1 MTASAIR
8 SPEARALQGNRA
20 GIVSR
25 VIADGIDYL
34 IVFIIYFAILV
45 GIAVTEYLL
54 TGHKFNIPDPPV
66 AVTIVVPW
74 LILVGYLTAGW
85 GGTGRTFGKTVMGL
99 RVVTRKGLR
108 LPPRRAFLR
117 ALLCATIPWVILWV
131 LISRKNL
138 GIHDI
143 LFRSAVVY
151 DWDVGV

>member
-1 MTASAIR
+1 VTASTIR
-8 SPEARALQGNRA
+8 NPQARTLQGNRA

-34 IVFIIYFAILV
+34 IVFFIYFGILV
-45 GIAVTEYLL
+45 GFAIAEYLL
-54 TGHKFNIPDPPV
+54 TGNSFKIPDPPV

-85 GGTGRTFGKTVMGL
+85 GGTGRTFGKSVMGL

-131 LISRKNL
+131 VISRRNL
-138 GIHDI
+138 GLHDVA
-143 LFRSAVVY
+143 LRTGVVY